1 MGLFDRQQ
9 SLMEQYHFEC
19 RCEACLTQMQ
29 NLISNT
35 MKTHCGLKCSNCQS
49 SKCVLNM
56 ENVNGHK
63 IVIKCKKCD
72 KEFDFKT
79 YSDLL
84 NSIETEFKLIDFNN
98 NQNNE
103 NNLNKLKR
111 LLENFR
117 RHLLIDETFD
127 FEFKRFNLDQLNDFV
142 KPFYLKYSEQLDLMS
157 RLNCNLRKFD
167 EASRL
172 TEINTKL
179 LEFLYPNGM
188 NVEIAH
194 ELFKLAEIQCNCQ
207 QFHKALRNIDKAILI
222 AENVY
227 SNESEILSEFRGLKA
242 NIVSVLG

>member
-63 IVIKCKKCD
+63 IVIK
-72 KEFDFKT
+72 F
-79 YSDLL
+79 
-84 NSIETEFKLIDFNN
+84 ETEFKIIDFNN

-111 LLENFR
+111 LLEKFR